1 MNIHIALMQCYSL
14 IHLRLEQGFQYDDQ
28 DNRNFSFDEF
38 SELCQARSC
47 SSQYLSVRKIAICLA
62 LIPHLQPDAFE
73 ILMQPNEHTHRLY
86 MEFGLVEI
94 EGVVWATGQ
103 TLAFLL
109 GENRVEHRQQVFQW
123 LSGINESQAYDLF
136 DLDLI
141 SEACPLMW
149 QALILRPDVLNRYL
163 LGGNAKLPI
172 VVNNLAS
179 LLTTPLEWNA
189 LILPESVY
197 ADLDEIDLWL
207 EHGSTLEKEWQ
218 LEGKLRPGFR
228 ALFYGPPGTGKTLTA
243 TLLGKRTERP
253 VYRVDIGAVTSK
265 YIGETEKNLEQVFSM
280 AEKHNWLLFFD
291 EADALYGQRV
301 QTSGANDQF
310 ANQNVAYLLQR
321 IESFSGIIIL
331 ATNLQDNLDDAFFRR
346 FETTVYFVKPD
357 EKVRLALWK
366 NALPDSDRVDPEIS
380 LLHLAR
386 DYELTGAEIINVV
399 RYAALKAC
407 SKGSRW
413 LLKGDIEAGIA
424 RVKRLQNGLDSNLAR
439 HSFF

>member
-1 MNIHIALMQCYSL
+1 M
-14 IHLRLEQGFQYDDQ
+14 G
-28 DNRNFSFDEF
+28 NRSNF
-38 SELCQARSC
+38 
-47 SSQYLSVRKIAICLA
+47 
-62 LIPHLQPDAFE
+62 
-73 ILMQPNEHTHRLY
+73 
-86 MEFGLVEI
+86 
-94 EGVVWATGQ
+94 GVFV
-103 TLAFLL
+103 

-123 LSGINESQAYDLF
+123 LSGINESQAHDLF
-136 DLDLI
+136 DLDLV

-163 LGGNAKLPI
+163 LGNNAKPPI

-280 AEKHNWLLFFD
+280 AEKHNWLLFLMKRMHYMASGYKPAVRTTSLLTRTLPTYCNELNPFL
-291 EADALYGQRV
+291 ALLFWLPTYR
-301 QTSGANDQF
+301 
-310 ANQNVAYLLQR
+310 
-321 IESFSGIIIL
+321 IIL
-331 ATNLQDNLDDAFFRR
+331 MMLFFVVLKLQFILLNQTKRCVSTL
-346 FETTVYFVKPD
+346 
-357 EKVRLALWK
+357 EKC
-366 NALPDSDRVDPEIS
+366 
-380 LLHLAR
+380 
-386 DYELTGAEIINVV
+386 
-399 RYAALKAC
+399 AA
-407 SKGSRW
+407 
-413 LLKGDIEAGIA
+413 
-424 RVKRLQNGLDSNLAR
+424 
-439 HSFF
+439 